1 MMDPIFNPD
10 AIEAWAKSVG
20 IFQLMNSQW
29 GWPIAEI
36 FHFFGLCLLIATVGM
51 FDLRMMGVA
60 RGASMKALHRLV
72 PFGIAGYAMC
82 VVTGFMFVVSAPS
95 QYLYNP
101 AIQTKL
107 SLMAIAGVNV
117 AVFYLTTSRAVSSLG
132 EYDLPPIRARVIG
145 FVSLACW
152 LGVITAGRLV
162 TFFRPPEFWC
172 LWCVAG

>member
-1 MMDPIFNPD
+1 MDPIFNPD

-20 IFQLMNSQW
+20 IFQLMNTQW
-29 GWPIAEI
+29 GWPTAEI
-36 FHFFGLCLLIATVGM
+36 IHFFGLCLLIATVGM

-60 RGASMKALHRLV
+60 RGVSMKALHTLV
-72 PFGIAGYAMC
+72 PFGVVGYAMC
-82 VVTGFMFVVSAPS
+82 AITGFMFVVSAPG
-95 QYLYNP
+95 QYIYNP

-107 SLMAIAGVNV
+107 ALMVLAGLNV
-117 AVFYLTTSRAVSSLG
+117 AVFYLTTSRSVSSLD
-132 EYDLPPIRARVIG
+132 EYDLPPMRARLIG